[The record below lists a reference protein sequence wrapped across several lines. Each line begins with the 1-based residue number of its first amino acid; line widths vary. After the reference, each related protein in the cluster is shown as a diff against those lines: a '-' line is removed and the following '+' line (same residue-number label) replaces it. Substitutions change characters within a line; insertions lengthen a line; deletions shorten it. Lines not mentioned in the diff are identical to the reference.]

1 MEIYIGRYDIG
12 SAAVEGRGHGRG
24 ESFTL
29 SPMYCHNSYVPC
41 AIRGAT
47 FATFAMDVENGLETK
62 VKMITVANR

>member
-24 ESFTL
+24 ESFIL

-47 FATFAMDVENGLETK
+47 FAIDVENGLETK